1 MEPDSRNFA
10 ISLAASLW
18 QSAAMASKPCP
29 CTWAQTRDELV
40 LTFTCKDKD
49 NQGFDGMPITQ
60 VTDADISFSWEELE
74 LRARFLHP
82 VRASSAKWDVKRG
95 VSVVSLRKGE
105 AHATQWPQPF
115 ETKLAHVKVDWDRYK
130 DEDEDEDTPIKKLP
144 TAPPTPVTYEQLADM
159 AITRMASANLSGS
172 SEPERSKPGSD
183 KWLELPNALEA
194 PSEEKDVSTSADAA
208 TPPLGAPPLPPV
220 ISAAI
225 EPKWVADWRGL
236 TYPQRM
242 VTMALCWNAQLP
254 EARQESALRLFE
266 LLRGGGEHLAQL
278 AAAMKGGQLGKLRL
292 DTSVYDAEMRP
303 QRWVTQ
309 FEAMNRKE
317 QMAVLEIMF
326 KTLSFE
332 EQTLVVS
339 TFA

>member
-1 MEPDSRNFA
+1 M
-10 ISLAASLW
+10 
-18 QSAAMASKPCP
+18 
-29 CTWAQTRDELV
+29 

-49 NQGFDGMPITQ
+49 NQGFDGTPITQ
-60 VTDADISFSWEELE
+60 VTDEDISFSWEELE

-105 AHATQWPQPF
+105 SHTTQWPQPF

-159 AITRMASANLSGS
+159 AIARMASANLSGS
-172 SEPERSKPGSD
+172 SEPVPGSD
-183 KWLELPNALEA
+183 LWLELPHALEA
-194 PSEEKDVSTSADAA
+194 PSEEEDESTSADAA
-208 TPPLGAPPLPPV
+208 MPPLGAPPLPPA
-220 ISAAI
+220 ISAVI

-254 EARQESALRLFE
+254 EARQECALRLFE

-278 AAAMKGGQLGKLRL
+278 SAAMKGGQLGKLRL

-309 FEAMNRKE
+309 FEAMHVKE
-317 QMAVLEIMF
+317 QMTVLEIMF
-326 KTLSFE
+326 KALSFE
-332 EQTLVVS
+332 EQTLVVN

>member
-1 MEPDSRNFA
+1 M
-10 ISLAASLW
+10 
-18 QSAAMASKPCP
+18 
-29 CTWAQTRDELV
+29 
-40 LTFTCKDKD
+40 
-49 NQGFDGMPITQ
+49 
-60 VTDADISFSWEELE
+60 
-74 LRARFLHP
+74 
-82 VRASSAKWDVKRG
+82 
-95 VSVVSLRKGE
+95 VSLRKGE
-105 AHATQWPQPF
+105 SHTTQWPQPF

-159 AITRMASANLSGS
+159 AIARMASANLSGS

-194 PSEEKDVSTSADAA
+194 PSEEEDVSTSADVA
-208 TPPLGAPPLPPV
+208 TPPLGAPPLPPA
-220 ISAAI
+220 ISADI

-254 EARQESALRLFE
+254 EARQECALRLFE

-278 AAAMKGGQLGKLRL
+278 SAAMKGGQLGKLRL

-309 FEAMNRKE
+309 FEAMHVKE
-317 QMAVLEIMF
+317 QMTVLEIMF
-326 KTLSFE
+326 KALSFE
-332 EQTLVVS
+332 EQTLVVN

>member
-1 MEPDSRNFA
+1 M
-10 ISLAASLW
+10 SLT
-18 QSAAMASKPCP
+18 KPCP
-29 CTWAQTRDELV
+29 CKWAQTHDLIV

-49 NQGFDGMPITQ
+49 NQGFDGTPITQ
-60 VTDADISFSWEELE
+60 VTDEDISFSWEELE

-105 AHATQWPQPF
+105 SHTTQWPQPF

-159 AITRMASANLSGS
+159 AIARMASANLSGS
-172 SEPERSKPGSD
+172 SEPVPGSD
-183 KWLELPNALEA
+183 LWLELPHALEA
-194 PSEEKDVSTSADAA
+194 PSEEEDESTSADAA
-208 TPPLGAPPLPPV
+208 MPPLGAPPLPPA
-220 ISAAI
+220 ISAVI

-254 EARQESALRLFE
+254 EARQECALRLFE

-278 AAAMKGGQLGKLRL
+278 SAAMKGGQLGKLRL

-309 FEAMNRKE
+309 FEAMHVKE
-317 QMAVLEIMF
+317 QMTVLEIMF
-326 KTLSFE
+326 KALSFE
-332 EQTLVVS
+332 EQTLVVN

>member
-1 MEPDSRNFA
+1 
-10 ISLAASLW
+10 
-18 QSAAMASKPCP
+18 
-29 CTWAQTRDELV
+29 
-40 LTFTCKDKD
+40 
-49 NQGFDGMPITQ
+49 
-60 VTDADISFSWEELE
+60 
-74 LRARFLHP
+74 
-82 VRASSAKWDVKRG
+82 
-95 VSVVSLRKGE
+95 
-105 AHATQWPQPF
+105 
-115 ETKLAHVKVDWDRYK
+115 
-130 DEDEDEDTPIKKLP
+130 
-144 TAPPTPVTYEQLADM
+144 
-159 AITRMASANLSGS
+159 
-172 SEPERSKPGSD
+172 
-183 KWLELPNALEA
+183 
-194 PSEEKDVSTSADAA
+194 
-208 TPPLGAPPLPPV
+208 
-220 ISAAI
+220 
-225 EPKWVADWRGL
+225 
-236 TYPQRM
+236 M

>member
-1 MEPDSRNFA
+1 M
-10 ISLAASLW
+10 SLT
-18 QSAAMASKPCP
+18 KPSP
-29 CTWAQTRDELV
+29 CKWAQTRDEIV

-49 NQGFDGMPITQ
+49 NQGFDGTPITQ
-60 VTDADISFSWEELE
+60 VTDEDISFSWEELE

-105 AHATQWPQPF
+105 SHTTQWPQPF

-130 DEDEDEDTPIKKLP
+130 DEDTPIKKLP

-159 AITRMASANLSGS
+159 AIARMASANLSGS
-172 SEPERSKPGSD
+172 SEPVPGSD
-183 KWLELPNALEA
+183 LWLELPHALEA
-194 PSEEKDVSTSADAA
+194 PSEEEDESTSADAA
-208 TPPLGAPPLPPV
+208 MPPLGAPPLPPA
-220 ISAAI
+220 ISAVI

-254 EARQESALRLFE
+254 EARQECALRLFE

-278 AAAMKGGQLGKLRL
+278 SAAMKGGQLGKLRL

-309 FEAMNRKE
+309 FEAMHVKE
-317 QMAVLEIMF
+317 QMTVLEIMF
-326 KTLSFE
+326 KALSFE
-332 EQTLVVS
+332 EQTLVVN

>member
-1 MEPDSRNFA
+1 M
-10 ISLAASLW
+10 SLT
-18 QSAAMASKPCP
+18 KPCP
-29 CTWAQTRDELV
+29 CKWAQTRDEIV

-49 NQGFDGMPITQ
+49 NQGFDGTPITQ
-60 VTDADISFSWEELE
+60 VTDEDISFSWEELE

-82 VRASSAKWDVKRG
+82 VCASSAKWDVKRG

-105 AHATQWPQPF
+105 SHTTQWPQPF

-159 AITRMASANLSGS
+159 AIARMASANLSGS
-172 SEPERSKPGSD
+172 SEPVPGSD
-183 KWLELPNALEA
+183 LWLELPHALEA
-194 PSEEKDVSTSADAA
+194 PSEEEDESTSADAA
-208 TPPLGAPPLPPV
+208 MPPLGAPPLPPA
-220 ISAAI
+220 ISAVI

-254 EARQESALRLFE
+254 EARQECALRLFE